1 MLEVK
6 SPQEKQS
13 LCFRNLDG
21 LVSCDDGD
29 RVYEHC
35 DLFVE
40 DGRISKIGKVEQRA
54 DVEIDGRGL
63 IVYPGLINTHH
74 HLYQILTRNLP
85 QVQNLELFD
94 WLTKLYEIWAKLN
107 AEGFFA
113 ACRAGM
119 GELIKFGCTTVF
131 DHHYV
136 FPENSGD
143 LLAAEVEAADL
154 MGIRLVLSRGSMD
167 FSRKDGGLPP
177 DSVVQSL
184 TEILKD
190 SEALIDRYHDEK
202 PFSMLQVVLAPCS
215 PFSVSEELLRES
227 AKLARSKGVR
237 LHTHLAET
245 RAEEVYTQE
254 HYGIRPLEYMSRL
267 DWLGKDVWF
276 AHGIHFDDAE
286 LDLLAETGTG
296 IAHCPASNMK
306 LSSGV
311 CRVPELL
318 KRGVPVGLA
327 VDGSASND
335 GSSLLEEMRI
345 AYLLHRL
352 YWGEKAPS
360 GYELL
365 KMATRGGAAL
375 LGRPELGQLT
385 VGKAA
390 DFFAIRKRRLELAGA
405 SFDVKNMLATVGIKA
420 PVDFTVVNGKILFSQ
435 GELLD
440 VSGRLQ
446 DEVEISRQ
454 VESASR
460 RMQLY
465 AVRGKLER
473 ALEQAPVQAV
483 SKMVRL

>member
-1 MLEVK
+1 MSEVK

-54 DVEIDGRGL
+54 DVEIDGRDL

-107 AEGFFA
+107 AQGFFA

-167 FSRKDGGLPP
+167 LSRKDGGLPP

-202 PFSMLQVVLAPCS
+202 PFSMRQVALAPCS

-267 DWLGKDVWF
+267 DWLGKDVRF

-375 LGRPELGQLT
+375 LGRPELGQLA

-440 VSGRLQ
+440 VSGQLQ
-446 DEVEISRQ
+446 DEMEISRQ

-460 RMQLY
+460 CMQL
-465 AVRGKLER
+465 
-473 ALEQAPVQAV
+473 
-483 SKMVRL
+483 

>member
-1 MLEVK
+1 MSEVK

-54 DVEIDGRGL
+54 DVEIDGRDL

-167 FSRKDGGLPP
+167 LSRKDGGLPP

-446 DEVEISRQ
+446 DEVEINRQ

-460 RMQLY
+460 RMQL
-465 AVRGKLER
+465 
-473 ALEQAPVQAV
+473 
-483 SKMVRL
+483 

>member
-286 LDLLAETGTG
+286 LDLLSETGTG

-352 YWGEKAPS
+352 SWGEKAPS

-375 LGRPELGQLT
+375 LGRPELGQLA

-390 DFFAIRKRRLELAGA
+390 DFFAIQKRRLELAGA

-440 VSGRLQ
+440 VSGQLQ
-446 DEVEISRQ
+446 DEMEISRQ

-460 RMQLY
+460 CMQL
-465 AVRGKLER
+465 
-473 ALEQAPVQAV
+473 
-483 SKMVRL
+483 

>member
-1 MLEVK
+1 MSEVK

-21 LVSCDDGD
+21 LVSCDDSD

-107 AEGFFA
+107 AQGFFA

-167 FSRKDGGLPP
+167 LSRKDGGLPP

-276 AHGIHFDDAE
+276 AHGIHFNDAE

-446 DEVEISRQ
+446 DEVEINRQ

-460 RMQLY
+460 RMQL
-465 AVRGKLER
+465 
-473 ALEQAPVQAV
+473 
-483 SKMVRL
+483 

>member
-1 MLEVK
+1 MEKEMSEVK
-6 SPQEKQS
+6 RTQEKQS

-167 FSRKDGGLPP
+167 LSRKDGGLPP

-190 SEALIDRYHDEK
+190 SEALIDRYHNEK
-202 PFSMLQVVLAPCS
+202 PFSMCQVVLAPCS

-276 AHGIHFDDAE
+276 AHGIHFNDAE

-446 DEVEISRQ
+446 DEVEINRQ

-460 RMQLY
+460 RMQL
-465 AVRGKLER
+465 
-473 ALEQAPVQAV
+473 
-483 SKMVRL
+483 

>member
-1 MLEVK
+1 MSEVK

-54 DVEIDGRGL
+54 DVEIDGRDL

-107 AEGFFA
+107 AQGFFA

-167 FSRKDGGLPP
+167 LSRKDGGLPP

-202 PFSMLQVVLAPCS
+202 PFSMRQVALAPCS

-375 LGRPELGQLT
+375 LGRPELGQLA

-440 VSGRLQ
+440 VSGQLQ
-446 DEVEISRQ
+446 DEMEISRQ

-460 RMQLY
+460 CMQL
-465 AVRGKLER
+465 
-473 ALEQAPVQAV
+473 
-483 SKMVRL
+483 

>member
-1 MLEVK
+1 MPELK
-6 SPQEKQS
+6 SKQDKQS
-13 LCFRNLDG
+13 LCFRNLDC
-21 LVSCDDGD
+21 LVSCDDSD

-40 DGRISKIGKVEQRA
+40 NGRISQIGEVKQRA
-54 DVEIDGRGL
+54 DVEIDGRSF

-167 FSRKDGGLPP
+167 LSQKDGGLPP
-177 DSVVQSL
+177 DSVVQSIK
-184 TEILKD
+184 EILED
-190 SEALIDRYHDEK
+190 SEALIDRYHDER
-202 PFSMLQVVLAPCS
+202 PFSMRQVVLAPCS

-245 RAEEVYTQE
+245 RDEEVYTQE
-254 HYGIRPLEYMSRL
+254 HYGIRPLEYMARL
-267 DWLGKDVWF
+267 GWLGKDVWF
-276 AHGIHFDDAE
+276 AHGVHFNDAE

-296 IAHCPASNMK
+296 VAHCPASNMK
-306 LSSGV
+306 LSSGI

-318 KRGVPVGLA
+318 QRGVHVGLA

-352 YWGEKAPS
+352 SWGEKAPS

-375 LGRPELGQLT
+375 LGRPELGQLA

-390 DFFAIRKRRLELAGA
+390 DFFAIQKYRLELAGA
-405 SFDVKNMLATVGIKA
+405 SFDPENMLATIGIKA
-420 PVDFTVVNGKILFSQ
+420 PVDFTVVNGKNLYKQ
-435 GELLD
+435 GKLLD
-440 VSGRLQ
+440 LNGKVQ
-446 DEVEISRQ
+446 DENEISRQ
-454 VESASR
+454 VERASR
-460 RMQLY
+460 RMQDETTG
-465 AVRGKLER
+465 GKL
-473 ALEQAPVQAV
+473 ASVLE
-483 SKMVRL
+483 

>member
-1 MLEVK
+1 MEKEMSEVK

-54 DVEIDGRGL
+54 DVEIDGRDL

-107 AEGFFA
+107 AQGFFA

-167 FSRKDGGLPP
+167 LSRKDGGLPP

-202 PFSMLQVVLAPCS
+202 PFSMRQVALAPCS

-276 AHGIHFDDAE
+276 AHGVHFNDAE

-296 IAHCPASNMK
+296 VAHCPASNMK
-306 LSSGV
+306 LSSGI

-318 KRGVPVGLA
+318 QRGVHVGLA

-352 YWGEKAPS
+352 SWGEKAPS

-375 LGRPELGQLT
+375 LGRPELGQLA

-420 PVDFTVVNGKILFSQ
+420 PVDFTVVNGKILFRQ

-440 VSGRLQ
+440 VSGQLQ
-446 DEVEISRQ
+446 DEMEISRQ

-460 RMQLY
+460 CMQL
-465 AVRGKLER
+465 
-473 ALEQAPVQAV
+473 
-483 SKMVRL
+483 

>member
-254 HYGIRPLEYMSRL
+254 HYGIRSLEYMSRL